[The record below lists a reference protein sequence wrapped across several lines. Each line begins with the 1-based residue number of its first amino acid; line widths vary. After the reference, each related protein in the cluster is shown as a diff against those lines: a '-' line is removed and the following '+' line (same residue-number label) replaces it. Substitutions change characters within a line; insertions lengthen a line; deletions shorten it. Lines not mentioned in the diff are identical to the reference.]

1 VFLAIARSVDFALVS
16 HGGRSQIQ
24 EGGSMSMPMMPSA
37 ALGVRRQQPS
47 ETKAVERYLCF
58 GHFQVDLQRQ
68 ELFKQGSRVRIPS
81 KVFQV
86 LLALVE
92 RPGEIVTR
100 EALRARLWPGG
111 TFVNYDANVNTTVN
125 KLRLAL
131 GDSPE
136 KPRYVETIPRQGYC
150 FLGSVERGNELLK
163 TSGGLAIAAA
173 EAVDRLAAPQAAS
186 PIIAKKII
194 SSRFAPLFA
203 NGWGAA
209 VLLCGMLIG
218 VGIVLLMH
226 RPS

>member
-1 VFLAIARSVDFALVS
+1 
-16 HGGRSQIQ
+16 
-24 EGGSMSMPMMPSA
+24 MSTPMTSKS
-37 ALGVRRQQPS
+37 ALGVRGQQLS
-47 ETKAVERYLCF
+47 ETKTAERYLCF
-58 GHFQVDLQRQ
+58 GQFQVDLQRK
-68 ELFKQGSRVRIPS
+68 ELFKEGSRVHIPS
-81 KVFQV
+81 KVFQT

-136 KPRYVETIPRQGYC
+136 NPTYVETISRQGYC
-150 FLGSVERGNELLK
+150 FLGNVARGNELLRPPGVL
-163 TSGGLAIAAA
+163 TIAAADAVGGLAVQQ
-173 EAVDRLAAPQAAS
+173 EAS
-186 PIIAKKII
+186 SIIARKII
-194 SSRFAPLFA
+194 RGRSAALFT

-209 VLLCGMLIG
+209 ILLCGVLIG
-218 VGIVLLMH
+218 VVIALLIR

>member
-1 VFLAIARSVDFALVS
+1 
-16 HGGRSQIQ
+16 
-24 EGGSMSMPMMPSA
+24 MSMPTMPSS
-37 ALGVRRQQPS
+37 ALGARRQQLS
-47 ETKAVERYLCF
+47 ETKAAERYLCF
-58 GHFQVDLQRQ
+58 GQFQVDLQRQ
-68 ELFKQGSRVRIPS
+68 ELFKEGSRVRIPC

-92 RPGEIVTR
+92 QPGEIVTR

-136 KPRYVETIPRQGYC
+136 KPMYVETIPRQGYC
-150 FLGSVERGNELLK
+150 FLGTVERGNELLK
-163 TSGGLAIAAA
+163 KSGVLPPGAADA
-173 EAVDRLAAPQAAS
+173 PAAQRAAS

-194 SSRFAPLFA
+194 SSRFAPLFT

-209 VLLCGMLIG
+209 VLLCGILIG
-218 VGIVLLMH
+218 AGIVLLMH

>member
-1 VFLAIARSVDFALVS
+1 
-16 HGGRSQIQ
+16 
-24 EGGSMSMPMMPSA
+24 MSTPMMPSS
-37 ALGVRRQQPS
+37 ALSARRQEPS
-47 ETKAVERYLCF
+47 QIRAAERYLCF
-58 GHFQVDLQRQ
+58 GQFRLDLQRQ

-100 EALRARLWPGG
+100 EALRARLWPDN

-125 KLRLAL
+125 KLRLTL

-136 KPRYVETIPRQGYC
+136 KPIYVETIPRQGYC
-150 FLGSVERGNELLK
+150 FLGNVERGNELLK
-163 TSGGLAIAAA
+163 TSGVLTIAAP
-173 EAVDRLAAPQAAS
+173 EAGDTVTAQQATSSAIS
-186 PIIAKKII
+186 RKII
-194 SSRFAPLFA
+194 SGKFAALFT

-209 VLLCGMLIG
+209 VLLCGILIG

-226 RPS
+226 RRS

>member
-1 VFLAIARSVDFALVS
+1 
-16 HGGRSQIQ
+16 
-24 EGGSMSMPMMPSA
+24 MSTPMTSKS
-37 ALGVRRQQPS
+37 ALGVRGQQLS
-47 ETKAVERYLCF
+47 ETKTAERYLCF
-58 GHFQVDLQRQ
+58 GQFQVDLQRK
-68 ELFKQGSRVRIPS
+68 ELFKEGSRVHIPS
-81 KVFQV
+81 KVFQA

-136 KPRYVETIPRQGYC
+136 NPTYVETISRQGYC
-150 FLGSVERGNELLK
+150 FLGNVARGNELLRPPGVL
-163 TSGGLAIAAA
+163 TIAAADAVGGLAVQQ
-173 EAVDRLAAPQAAS
+173 EAS
-186 PIIAKKII
+186 SIIARKII
-194 SSRFAPLFA
+194 RGRSAALFT

-209 VLLCGMLIG
+209 IPLCGVLIG
-218 VGIVLLMH
+218 VVIALLIR

>member
-1 VFLAIARSVDFALVS
+1 
-16 HGGRSQIQ
+16 
-24 EGGSMSMPMMPSA
+24 MSTAMTSSS
-37 ALGVRRQQPS
+37 ALGARGQQLS
-47 ETKAVERYLCF
+47 ATKALDRYLCF
-58 GHFQVDLQRQ
+58 GRFQVDLQRE
-68 ELFKQGSRVRIPS
+68 ELFKEGSRVRIPS

-136 KPRYVETIPRQGYC
+136 KPMYVETIPRQGYC
-150 FLGSVERGNELLK
+150 FLGNVERGNELLK
-163 TSGGLAIAAA
+163 TSGVLTIAAPD
-173 EAVDRLAAPQAAS
+173 AVDALAAQQAAL
-186 PIIAKKII
+186 PIYAKKII
-194 SSRFAPLFA
+194 SSRFAPLFT